1 MLLNNKRILIIKP
14 SSLGD
19 IVHTLPVAHAIKRCF
34 PNCFIGWIA
43 QQSFAPLLQA
53 DDSIDAVYPI
63 HIPST
68 SDPQAG
74 RWAFSKA
81 FKVTISTLLKLH
93 REFQHKP
100 YDLILDLHASFRSGL
115 LGRTNPGGQR
125 VGFGQAKELN
135 TFFQK
140 HLIDIPETTEHAQDK
155 NLLFCTYLGIKTTD
169 EDFHLCTGEED
180 RQALQQFLHPLLS
193 AHTSE
198 AAKGA
203 EPTETVE
210 PSPLIY
216 ANPAARWQSK
226 FWPIE
231 YWATLADKL
240 QKQGLLVVFGGSPQ
254 DTEYIT
260 SIARL
265 MKTDPIIAAGRLT
278 LPQSAALIQHAS
290 LYIGLDSGPMHIAAL
305 ARTPVVALF
314 GPTHPSRVG
323 PYNPGGSK
331 HQIKHRI
338 IRTEELDCLECRKR
352 SCSHCSCMQRI
363 SPEMVYEAAISLL
376 HLGLTSRRARRV
388 YEEQQN
394 SRTNSH

>member
-34 PNCFIGWIA
+34 PHSSIGWIA
-43 QQSFAPLLQA
+43 HHTFAPLLQA
-53 DDSIDAVYPI
+53 DDSIDVVYPI
-63 HIPST
+63 QIPST

-74 RWAFSKA
+74 RWAWLKA
-81 FKVTISTLLKLH
+81 FKATVSTLHKLH
-93 REFQHKP
+93 REFQQKP

-115 LGRTNPGGQR
+115 LGRTNPSGRR
-125 VGFGQAKELN
+125 VGFSRAKELN
-135 TFFQK
+135 TFFQE

-155 NLLFCTYLGIKTTD
+155 NLLFCTYLGIRAAD

-180 RQALQQFLHPLLS
+180 RQAVRQFLQPYT
-193 AHTSE
+193 AAE
-198 AAKGA
+198 ATDTK
-203 EPTETVE
+203 

-216 ANPAARWQSK
+216 ANPAARWQTK

-231 YWATLADKL
+231 HWAVLTDKM
-240 QKQGLLVVFGGSPQ
+240 QEQGVPVVFGGSPQ
-254 DTEYIT
+254 DTEYIA

-314 GPTHPSRVG
+314 GPTHPKKVG
-323 PYNPGGSK
+323 PYNLMSLDGSE
-331 HQIKHRI
+331 HRI
-338 IRTEELDCLECRKR
+338 VRAEELNCLECRKR
-352 SCSHCSCMQRI
+352 SCSHLSCMQKI

-376 HLGLTSRRARRV
+376 RLRLTPGGVSKV
-388 YEEQQN
+388 QQN
-394 SRTNSH
+394 RKTNSHAS

>member
-1 MLLNNKRILIIKP
+1 MLLNNKLLSNKRILIIKP

-34 PNCFIGWIA
+34 PDCTIGWIV
-43 QQSFAPLLQA
+43 QQAFAPLLQT
-53 DDSIDAVYPI
+53 DDSIDTVYPI
-63 HIPST
+63 QIPST

-74 RWAFSKA
+74 RWAWLKA
-81 FKVTISTLLKLH
+81 FKETVSTLQNLH
-93 REFQHKP
+93 GQFQQKP

-115 LGRTNPGGQR
+115 LGRTSPDGQR
-125 VGFGQAKELN
+125 VGFSQAKELN

-140 HLIDIPETTEHAQDK
+140 HLIDIPETIEHAQDK
-155 NLLFCTYLGIKTTD
+155 NLLFCTYLGIKATN

-180 RQALQQFLHPLLS
+180 RQAVRQFLQPFLQS
-193 AHTSE
+193 YTT
-198 AAKGA
+198 A
-203 EPTETVE
+203 ETDK

-216 ANPAARWQSK
+216 ANPAARWQTK

-231 YWATLADKL
+231 HWAALADKL
-240 QKQGLLVVFGGSPQ
+240 HQQGIPVVFGGSPQ
-254 DTEYIT
+254 DAKYIT

-314 GPTHPSRVG
+314 GPTHPNRVG
-323 PYNPGGSK
+323 PYSPYSSYNSERNE
-331 HQIKHRI
+331 HRI
-338 IRTEELDCLECRKR
+338 VRAEELDCLECRKR
-352 SCSHCSCMQRI
+352 SCSHLSCMRKI
-363 SPEMVYEAAISLL
+363 SPEMVHKAATSLL
-376 HLGLTSRRARRV
+376 RLPLISGEKESLNRRI
-388 YEEQQN
+388 
-394 SRTNSH
+394 RTKPHDIS